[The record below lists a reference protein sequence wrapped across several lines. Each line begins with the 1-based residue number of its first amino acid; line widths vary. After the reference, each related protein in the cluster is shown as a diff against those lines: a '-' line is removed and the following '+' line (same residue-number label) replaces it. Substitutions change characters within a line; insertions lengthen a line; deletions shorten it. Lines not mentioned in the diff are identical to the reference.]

1 MSNNKFSNASN
12 QEPSNLT
19 HSPTLKLSNPKTLSN
34 SQTQNHSINCNG
46 RLVDLSTPKIMGIL
60 NLTPDSFSDGG
71 KFNNEKAALEQSEKM
86 LKGGAEIIDIG
97 PQSTRPNAEFLSAKE
112 EIRRIGNMI
121 STIKKEFPEALISLD
136 TFYAET
142 VKFGFNEG
150 MDIINDISG
159 GHYDEQMFDAA
170 AETKL
175 PYILMHVN
183 PSYETMHEKVKFD
196 DITLAVNQYFSKKT
210 TELLA
215 KGVNDIILD
224 PGFGFGKTVEDQMK
238 MIDEVEYL
246 GFGKFPLLIGISR
259 KSFIYKPLGKSP
271 LDINE
276 ETQKLHLKVLQ
287 QGAKILRVHE
297 VEEAAA
303 TLKIFNNLK

>member
-1 MSNNKFSNASN
+1 MQVPSLSDSSTLQRSN
-12 QEPSNLT
+12 
-19 HSPTLKLSNPKTLSN
+19 
-34 SQTQNHSINCNG
+34 SINCNG
-46 RLVDLSTPKIMGIL
+46 RLVDLSSPKIMGIL

-71 KFNNEKAALEQSEKM
+71 KFNTDKTALEQTYKM
-86 LKGGAEIIDIG
+86 LEEGAEIIDIG
-97 PQSTRPNAEFLSAKE
+97 PQSTRPNAEFLTAEE
-112 EIRRIGNMI
+112 EIKRIGNVI
-121 STIKKEFPEALISLD
+121 SLIKKEFPEVLVSLD

-150 MDIINDISG
+150 IDIINDISG
-159 GHYDEQMFDAA
+159 GQYDEKMFDTA

-183 PSYETMHEKVKFD
+183 PSYKTMHNKIKFADIIISLNRYLSEK
-196 DITLAVNQYFSKKT
+196 TA
-210 TELLA
+210 ELLH
-215 KGVNDIILD
+215 KGVKDIILD

-238 MIDEVEYL
+238 MINEVKYI

-271 LDINE
+271 LDVNE

-287 QGAKILRVHE
+287 QGAKILRVHG
-297 VEEAAA
+297 VAEARKTVDLFKSGSA
-303 TLKIFNNLK
+303 

>member
-1 MSNNKFSNASN
+1 M
-12 QEPSNLT
+12 
-19 HSPTLKLSNPKTLSN
+19 LSD
-34 SQTQNHSINCNG
+34 SQTPQPVNAQPYSINCNG
-46 RLVDLSTPKIMGIL
+46 RLVQLDTPKIMGIL

-71 KFNNEKAALEQSEKM
+71 RFNTEKSALEQAGKLLSE
-86 LKGGAEIIDIG
+86 GAEIIDIG
-97 PQSTRPNAEFLSAKE
+97 PQSTRPNAEFLSSQE
-112 EIRRIGNMI
+112 EIKRIGNII
-121 STIKKEFPEALISLD
+121 SQIKKEFPEALVSLD

-142 VKFGFNEG
+142 VKFGFSEG
-150 MDIINDISG
+150 IDMINDISG
-159 GHYDEQMFDAA
+159 GQYDEKMFDTA

-183 PSYETMHEKVKFD
+183 PSYETMHDKIRFE
-196 DITLAVNQYFSKKT
+196 DITLEVNRYFSEKINT
-210 TELLA
+210 LLE

-246 GFGKFPLLIGISR
+246 GFRKSPLLIGISR

-276 ETQKLHLKVLQ
+276 ETQKLHMKVLE
-287 QGAKILRVHE
+287 QGAKILRVHD
-297 VEEAAA
+297 VAEARE
-303 TLKIFNNLK
+303 TLMQFLQKK

>member
-1 MSNNKFSNASN
+1 MSQSLNNNSSSALSLCSSGSSI
-12 QEPSNLT
+12 QS
-19 HSPTLKLSNPKTLSN
+19 LSNTQAHQLSN
-34 SQTQNHSINCNG
+34 SLNCNG

-71 KFNNEKAALEQSEKM
+71 KFNNEKSALQQTEKM
-86 LKGGAEIIDIG
+86 LKDGAEIIDIG
-97 PQSTRPNAEFLSAKE
+97 PQSTRPNAEFLSAEE
-112 EIRRIGNMI
+112 EIRRIGNVI
-121 STIKKEFPEALISLD
+121 SIIKKEFPEALISLD

-150 MDIINDISG
+150 IDLINDISG
-159 GHYDEQMFDAA
+159 GHYDDKMFNTA

-175 PYILMHVN
+175 PYILMHIN
-183 PSYETMHEKVKFD
+183 PSYETMHDKMKFT
-196 DITLAVNQYFSKKT
+196 DITLSVNQYFSKKT
-210 TELLA
+210 AELLE

-238 MIDEVEYL
+238 MINEVKFL
-246 GFGKFPLLIGISR
+246 GMGKFPLLIGISR
-259 KSFIYKPLGKSP
+259 KSFIYKPLGKSV

-287 QGAKILRVHE
+287 QGAKILRVHD
-297 VEEAAA
+297 VAEAKK
-303 TLKIFNNLK
+303 TVDRFERGKVIE

>member
-1 MSNNKFSNASN
+1 MRSRKLVFLHMQNISSSING
-12 QEPSNLT
+12 
-19 HSPTLKLSNPKTLSN
+19 HSL
-34 SQTQNHSINCNG
+34 NCNG
-46 RLVDLSTPKIMGIL
+46 RMVDLSLPKIMGIL

-71 KFNNEKAALEQSEKM
+71 KFNNEKSALEHAEQLIKE
-86 LKGGAEIIDIG
+86 GAEIIDIG
-97 PQSTRPNAEFLSAKE
+97 PQSTRPNAEFLSSE
-112 EIRRIGNMI
+112 EEVERIGNMI
-121 STIKKEFPEALISLD
+121 SLLKKEFPDILISLD

-142 VKFGFNEG
+142 VRFGYNEG
-150 MDIINDISG
+150 IDIINDISG
-159 GHYDEQMFDAA
+159 GQFDDKMFDVA

-183 PSYETMHEKVKFD
+183 PSYETMHDKIKFQ
-196 DITLAVNQYFSKKT
+196 DITASVNQYFSEKT
-210 TELLA
+210 KELLE

-238 MIDEVEYL
+238 MIEEVKYL

-271 LDINE
+271 LDINK

-287 QGAKILRVHE
+287 QGAKILRVHD
-297 VEEAAA
+297 VAAA
-303 TLKIFNNLK
+303 KKTLDEFLK